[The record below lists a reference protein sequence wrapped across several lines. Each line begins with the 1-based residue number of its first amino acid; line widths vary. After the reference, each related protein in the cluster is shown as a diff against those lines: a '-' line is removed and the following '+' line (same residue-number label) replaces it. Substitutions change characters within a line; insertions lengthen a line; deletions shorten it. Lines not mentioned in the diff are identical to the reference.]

1 MNAYR
6 MYDKEEQRR
15 ETLSDYQTSRD
26 EWVRNA
32 ASELAES
39 FPELVTD
46 FATPFGGGRFYVK
59 LIGDE
64 DAQIAYATFVDTFCL
79 AKAERLAKENE
90 FLHGSY
96 SEVA

>member
-6 MYDKEEQRR
+6 MYDREEAYR
-15 ETLSDYQTSRD
+15 ESQHDYKTARD
-26 EWVRNA
+26 EWVRSKAN
-32 ASELAES
+32 ELAEL

-46 FATPFGGGRFYVK
+46 FATPFGQGKFYVK

-64 DAQIAYATFVDTFCL
+64 CAQDAYATFVDTFCV
-79 AKAERLAKENE
+79 AKAEQQAKENE
-90 FLHGSY
+90 FLRGSY

>member
-1 MNAYR
+1 
-6 MYDKEEQRR
+6 MYDRTEAAR
-15 ETLSDYQTSRD
+15 ESQHDHQVLRD
-26 EWVRNA
+26 EWVRNKA
-32 ASELAES
+32 NELAEL

-46 FATPFGGGRFYVK
+46 FATPFGNSKFYVK

-64 DAQIAYATFVDTFCL
+64 DAQDAYATFVDTFCL
-79 AKAERLAKENE
+79 AKAEKQARENE